1 MPSSFATMLPSGIMS
16 IEPKKLGEFV
26 QRTWDAAIVP
36 ALTEYVRIP
45 AKSPM
50 FDREWAAHGHLER
63 AVALIEAWARSRPIE
78 GLRVEVVRLAGRT
91 PVILME
97 APGAS
102 DDTVLPYGHCDKQ
115 PEMIGWAEGLGP
127 WTPVRRGDKLY
138 GRGVGDDGYAAFAAL
153 TAIEALQAQRVDHAR
168 SLVLIE
174 ACEESGSFDLP
185 FYVDAL
191 ADRLGTPSLVVCL
204 DSGCG
209 NYEQLWGTTSLR
221 GVVSGVLTVEVLTEG
236 VHSGSAS
243 GIVPSSVRILR
254 QLLARLEDANT
265 GEILPRDFHVEIPPG
280 RLAEAREV
288 AKVLGDE
295 VFDRFPFVPG
305 MRPVSTDPLEL
316 ILNNTWRP
324 ALAIIGAAG
333 LPLPADGGNV
343 LRPKTSLKLS
353 LRLPPTCDAGRAVRR
368 LKEILE
374 SDPPYGARVTL
385 DTYGDAGNGWN
396 APATNP
402 ELLEPINRASA
413 TYFGRPAVFHGTG
426 GSIPFMSMLGAR
438 FPTAQ
443 FLITGA
449 MGPGSNAQWTA
460 AELEARGGQVRAG
473 DIALLRTDWPR
484 RTSVDDERFWR
495 EAPWTGR
502 SACEWLV
509 ARRVKAVGYD
519 YPPDYAIRTM
529 IFEPGARLTAEDCTT
544 HHVFFPA
551 CLTAIG

>member
-1 MPSSFATMLPSGIMS
+1 MALDSGKIRDV
-16 IEPKKLGEFV
+16 V
-26 QRTWDAAIVP
+26 QRTWDESVVP
-36 ALTEYVRIP
+36 ALTEYIRIP

-50 FDREWAAHGHLER
+50 FDAEWRAHGHLDS
-63 AVALIEAWARSRPIE
+63 AVALLEGWAKKRAIE
-78 GLRVEVVRLAGRT
+78 GLRVEVVRLEGRT
-91 PVILME
+91 PLLLME
-97 APGAS
+97 APGTGR
-102 DDTVLPYGHCDKQ
+102 DTVLLYGHCDKQ
-115 PEMIGWAEGLGP
+115 PEMVGWAEGSGP

-153 TAIEALQAQRVDHAR
+153 TAIQALEEQRAR
-168 SLVLIE
+168 HSRCVVLIE

-185 FYVDAL
+185 AYVDAL
-191 ADRLGTPSLVVCL
+191 AGRLHTPSLVVCL

-221 GVVSGVLTVEVLTEG
+221 GVVGGVLSVEVLTEG
-236 VHSGSAS
+236 VHSGAAS

-254 QLLARLEDANT
+254 RLLARLEDADT
-265 GEILPRDFHVEIPPG
+265 GEIIPRDFHVEIPPG

-324 ALAIIGAAG
+324 ALAVIGAAG

-353 LRLPPTCDAGRAVRR
+353 LRLPPTCDAGRALRR

-385 DTYGDAGNGWN
+385 ETYGEGGSGWE
-396 APATNP
+396 APPTSP
-402 ELLEPINRASA
+402 KLLESINRASA
-413 TYFGRPAVFHGTG
+413 TYFGRPAVFHGIG

-449 MGPGSNAQWTA
+449 MGPGSNAHGPNEFLHLPTGVKVTA
-460 AELEARGGQVRAG
+460 CVAQVLA
-473 DIALLRTDWPR
+473 DQCASST
-484 RTSVDDERFWR
+484 
-495 EAPWTGR
+495 
-502 SACEWLV
+502 
-509 ARRVKAVGYD
+509 
-519 YPPDYAIRTM
+519 
-529 IFEPGARLTAEDCTT
+529 
-544 HHVFFPA
+544 
-551 CLTAIG
+551 